1 MITRQQQLIL
11 KLIEDIISKNDAKKK
26 KKDYQISKNS
36 SKLLGNYLAIITQ
49 LLEISINEIMMLLC
63 QTMSLRVN
71 IVKVVAKYKEFY
83 HKIITIMN

>member
-26 KKDYQISKNS
+26 KKKSKNS

>member
-1 MITRQQQLIL
+1 MKTLSVKMMQ
-11 KLIEDIISKNDAKKK
+11 KKK

-71 IVKVVAKYKEFY
+71 IVKVVSKYKEFY